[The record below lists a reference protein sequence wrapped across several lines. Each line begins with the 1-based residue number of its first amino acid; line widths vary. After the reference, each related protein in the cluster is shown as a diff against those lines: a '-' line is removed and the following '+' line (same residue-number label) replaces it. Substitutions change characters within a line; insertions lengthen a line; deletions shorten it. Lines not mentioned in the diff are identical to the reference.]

1 MRIKSYFAP
10 SVQSAIAM
18 ARREFGD
25 EVTLVTS
32 HIASADARHL
42 GEYEVVFAVDEEEP
56 APEVNV
62 EVETQTES
70 EPGAE
75 PEPGTAEPAAKDLAP
90 KFTEFQEALLGAV
103 AKKPAPRNVLEQID
117 SVRFTLIELG
127 IEPAMVRALMTLV
140 ERSIDASALPEPE
153 DCTGVMLSQLAD
165 SLSAPEA
172 AASAAVPNEI
182 EVARVTIET
191 AVEETFGPIVPRDF
205 EAAAQAAITTAV
217 PEPPVTELKVRVE
230 WPAIGEWA
238 AKKVPNP
245 QPQSRLSA
253 AELAFVMS
261 VSEAADTVRR

>member
-42 GEYEVVFAVDEEEP
+42 GEYEVVFAVDEDEP
-56 APEVNV
+56 APEVTV
-62 EVETQTES
+62 TPEAAVQVDPES
-70 EPGAE
+70 EPDSAVDSDPDLE
-75 PEPGTAEPAAKDLAP
+75 AMEAPDKDPAP
-90 KFTEFQEALLGAV
+90 KFTEFQETLLGAV

-117 SVRFTLIELG
+117 SVRSTLIELG
-127 IEPAMVRALMTLV
+127 IEPPMVRALMTLV

-165 SLSAPEA
+165 SLIAPEA
-172 AASAAVPNEI
+172 AATAAVPNEI
-182 EVARVTIET
+182 EAASVAPAPKEIARATIET
-191 AVEETFGPIVPRDF
+191 AVEETFGPIVPRNF
-205 EAAAQAAITTAV
+205 EKTPPQTAITTA
-217 PEPPVTELKVRVE
+217 
-230 WPAIGEWA
+230 
-238 AKKVPNP
+238 VPNP

-261 VSEAADTVRR
+261 VSEAPDTVRR

>member
-42 GEYEVVFAVDEEEP
+42 GEYEVVFAVDEDEP
-56 APEVNV
+56 APEVTV
-62 EVETQTES
+62 TPEAAVQVDPES
-70 EPGAE
+70 EPDSVLDSDPDLEGIEA
-75 PEPGTAEPAAKDLAP
+75 PDKDPAP

-117 SVRFTLIELG
+117 SVRSTLIELG
-127 IEPAMVRALMTLV
+127 IEPPMVRALMTLV

-165 SLSAPEA
+165 SLTAPEA
-172 AASAAVPNEI
+172 AATAAVPNEI
-182 EVARVTIET
+182 EAASVAPAPKEIARTTIET
-191 AVEETFGPIVPRDF
+191 AVEETFGPIVPRNF
-205 EAAAQAAITTAV
+205 EAAPQAAITTA
-217 PEPPVTELKVRVE
+217 
-230 WPAIGEWA
+230 
-238 AKKVPNP
+238 VPNP

-261 VSEAADTVRR
+261 VSEAPDTVRR